1 MDIERFVGI
10 DVSKDQL
17 EGAVV
22 PDGTAFAFP
31 NDESGIQQLI
41 EHLRPLS
48 PELIILEATGNLE
61 LPAAAALAATNFTVA
76 IINPRQ
82 ARDFAR
88 STGRLAKTD
97 RIDAVVLANFAQKV
111 RPTPRPIPDDQRQR
125 LSALLTRRRQIIG
138 MQVAEKNRLSRAH
151 PDVKPGLKA
160 HLAWLKRELDDL
172 DKDLEQEIRR
182 SPIWREK
189 ASVLRSAPGVG
200 PVLTTAML
208 AELPELGQLNRKQ
221 IAKLV
226 GVAPLNRDSGWFRG
240 KRSCW
245 GGRAK
250 VRRVL
255 YMATLSATRHNP
267 VIRSFYQRLTDAGKE
282 HKVAMTA
289 CMRKLLTILNAMVR
303 DMKPWQSDQV
313 RRLS

>member
-17 EGAVV
+17 DGAVA
-22 PDGTAFAFP
+22 PDGTTFAFP
-31 NDESGIQQLI
+31 NNESGIQQLI

-48 PELIILEATGNLE
+48 PKLIILEATGKLE

-97 RIDAVVLANFAQKV
+97 RIDAGVLANFAQKV
-111 RPTPRPIPDDQRQR
+111 CPTPRPIPDEQRQR
-125 LSALLTRRRQIIG
+125 LSALLTRRRQIIA

-151 PDVKPGLKA
+151 PDVKPRLKA
-160 HLAWLKRELDDL
+160 HLAWLKQELDDL
-172 DKDLEQEIRR
+172 DKELEQEIRR

-303 DMKPWQSDQV
+303 DMKPWRPEQV
-313 RRLS
+313 RRVS